1 MNFPIWQRQTVI
13 KTILPNTLITL
24 PSDKTISIGDNTDI
38 IISVVGPGLFSQK
51 WLSHPDI
58 KCDTCPLINVRPT
71 TTTKYFITSQSDN
84 GCRNMDSIKVIVI
97 NISGPTLVVSNDTI
111 VCTDGTATLQILNYN
126 PNYTYIWDKK
136 CQGTGLL

>member
-1 MNFPIWQRQTVI
+1 M
-13 KTILPNTLITL
+13 
-24 PSDKTISIGDNTDI
+24 
-38 IISVVGPGLFSQK
+38 VGPGLFSQK

-84 GCRNMDSIKVIVI
+84 GCRNMDSITVIVI

-111 VCTDGTATLQILNYN
+111 VCTDGTATL
-126 PNYTYIWDKK
+126 
-136 CQGTGLL
+136 